1 MATKQDIFF
10 DEATHTYLVDGEE
23 VPSVTTILQP
33 LSNRAYSAV
42 NSSVLEYARNRGR
55 AVHEA
60 LEMYD
65 LGGELEASPE
75 IEGYI
80 RAYLEWEQVYKPT
93 WSGVEEI
100 VYCESEK
107 FIGTLDRVGT
117 LNGREFAIV
126 DLKTSTPT
134 KEALVSVCV
143 QTAAY
148 AMAYTEQNKKPPEF
162 MEQIKRYGLFL
173 KADGSY
179 RLVDCEEYEEAYM
192 FRSSELFISL
202 LNNYKAITRVLESKK
217 NGKHKK

>member
-1 MATKQDIFF
+1 MVKPEIIF

-33 LSNRAYSAV
+33 LTSRGYGKINP
-42 NSSVLEYARNRGR
+42 SVLEYAANRGR

-60 LEMYD
+60 LEIYD
-65 LGGELEASPE
+65 LGAEPEVYPE

-80 RAYLEWEQVYKPT
+80 RAYLEWQSIYKPN
-93 WSGVEEI
+93 WSGIEEV
-100 VYCESEK
+100 VYCESEG

-117 LNGREFAIV
+117 LNGTALAIV

-148 AMAYTEQNKKPPEF
+148 AMAYTEQNKKPQEF

-179 RLVDCEEYEEAYM
+179 RLVDCDEYEDKYGFGAILVFYN
-192 FRSSELFISL
+192 L
-202 LNNYKAITRVLESKK
+202 LTTYKSITRILETKARKK
-217 NGKHKK
+217 